1 MKVLVLISLNASWRE
16 VLNGILGLQIR
27 DRIWNCG
34 FKTAAHPFK
43 RRTGLPIRDW
53 RRAVRASFFLSYFL
67 SSFLASFARAT
78 FKKGV
83 SL

>member
-16 VLNGILGLQIR
+16 VLNGILDFQIR

-53 RRAVRASFFLSYFL
+53 RRAVRASFLLLLLFFLP
-67 SSFLASFARAT
+67 SSFLRAFFARAT
-78 FKKGV
+78 FI
-83 SL
+83 